1 MHCIILAGGFSTRLH
16 PITKTFPKALLPIK
30 GKAIVDYVYE
40 DIRNQED
47 VFASTVV
54 TNTLF
59 FSLFKKHFANAFSED
74 AVTVLDNGI
83 SSCEKRSGAIGDL
96 LFAVK
101 NQGLQ
106 NEDLLVVASDTY
118 TSLKMQDFIRF
129 YNQFKGITTAV
140 FDGHD
145 KERIRGM
152 LGCVEI
158 KRNRIVGFTEKP
170 ENPATSLMAIP
181 YYIFPK
187 QSIPLLLEFQ
197 KASGGDSPGSFI
209 SWVYS
214 RTPTYAYDMGTG
226 KYFDIGTLEHYELA
240 KAKI

>member
-1 MHCIILAGGFSTRLH
+1 MHCIILAGGFSTRLY

-40 DIRNQED
+40 DIQNQED
-47 VFASTVV
+47 VLATTVV
-54 TNTLF
+54 TNALF
-59 FSLFKKHFANAFSED
+59 FSLFKKHFINAFPED
-74 AVTVLDNGI
+74 KVAVLNNGI
-83 SSCEKRSGAIGDL
+83 SSSEKRSGAIGDL

-101 NQGLQ
+101 SQELQ

-129 YNQFKGITTAV
+129 YKQFKGITTAV

-145 KERIRGM
+145 KERIRGK

-187 QSIPLLLEFQ
+187 ESIPLLLEFQ
-197 KASGGDSPGSFI
+197 KTKGGDSPGSFI
-209 SWVYS
+209 SWAYPL
-214 RTPTYAYDMGTG
+214 TPTYAYDMGTG
-226 KYFDIGTLEHYELA
+226 KYFDIGTPEHYEQA